1 MSKIASDHYSFCSW
15 VKTLSY
21 FLLLTV
27 TACNPNKTEIGQNF
41 SSGVS
46 ISLSNS
52 TLSVSSTQVATN
64 NSTLVTLRLKDQNGV
79 TYISNRLDIT
89 FSLEGGTSAGTLSSI
104 TNHNDGSYTAT
115 FTGVTPGTAATL
127 HAQVD
132 GEEIISTLPTIQVIV
147 GNHSLSNSLVTATS
161 ETVGSSLTITA
172 TLTVKDISNTQLPA
186 GGLTVLF
193 SHTGGTSTGTFSAVT
208 DNLDGTY
215 SVTFTGITAG
225 TATEIHATIGGA
237 AVTSASPLVTVSVG
251 TPSSI
256 GVSNGLGQ
264 ATTVGSTL
272 ALPFV
277 AIVKDNH
284 NNVINGAIVVWA
296 VTSGGGSLGSC
307 TPTTNSSG
315 LSQCTLTTGTTAGS
329 NTVTASVAGITIPA
343 TFSATGTHGLATKL
357 LFATSPPHTLIN
369 TAFSSGPVVQILDA
383 NNNLVTTGADA
394 TASITITLT
403 SGGGTLS
410 GTNNMNATAGA
421 ADFIAQGMSIDLV
434 SSHNQLT
441 ATATLNGVTRSV
453 TSQPFNIYQALA
465 INTPSI
471 TLPVR
476 SEYTYTFIPSYGVPP
491 YTFSIISGSGSIN
504 SSGVYTTG
512 TTGTLD
518 VVRAMDSIGNTV
530 NSSVNLVNS
539 LTNGSVS
546 AQVVDPVSGERYLGG
561 SFTGMFPYSAPNAL
575 AVNTTTG
582 APELSFDLQG
592 GFNGVILSVVR
603 DPNTGAIYV
612 GGLFT
617 TYRGVAAN
625 RIAKL
630 SAYGVLDTTFHPV
643 SSTGGFNGTVSS
655 LSLNATGTT
664 LYVGGNFTTY
674 RGVADSARYIAKLS
688 TSNGEIDTTF
698 HPVSITGGFNSSVY
712 SLALNATGTTLYV
725 GGDFTSYRGVTNSA
739 RYIAKLSTS
748 DGAID
753 TTFHPVSTTGGLNAT
768 VLSLALNAT
777 GTTLYA
783 GGGFTRY
790 RGVTNSAWRIV
801 KLSTSNGAIDTTF
814 HPVSTTGGLNGTV
827 SSLALNATGTTLYV
841 GGGFT
846 SYRGVTDSA
855 RRIAKL
861 STSDGAIDTTFHPV
875 SSTGGFNQ
883 DYHANPVTALALNA
897 TGTTLYVGGSF
908 TTYRGVAD
916 SARSIAKLSTSDGAI
931 DTTFHPVSSTGGF
944 AVKLEN
950 YYHLSVNSIALDAT
964 GTTLYAGGN
973 FLTYRGVAANG
984 IAKLNTY
991 GVLDTNFYPV
1001 SSTGGF
1007 NGTALSLAL
1016 NATGTTL
1023 YVGGR
1028 FTTYRGVADSARG
1041 IAKLSTSDGAIDTNF
1056 HPVSATGGLNSF
1068 VSSFALNATG
1078 TTLYVGGDFTAYRG
1092 VADSALGIAKLST
1105 SDGAIDTNFHPVSA
1119 TGGFSGGYYSF
1130 IGLVSALALNATGTT
1145 LYVGGSFKTYRGV
1158 TSSAG
1163 RIAKLSTSDGE
1174 IDTNFH
1180 PVSLTGGFAGGYPVF
1195 VSSLALNATGTTL
1208 YVGGNFTTYRGVA
1221 DSARYIAK
1229 LSTSNGAI
1237 DTNFHPVSL
1246 TGGFDGNFT
1255 YDISVKS
1262 LALNATET
1270 TLYAGGNFTTY
1281 RGVAGSA
1288 RGIAKLSTSDGAIDT
1303 TFHPVS
1309 ATGGFNMSVSSLAL
1323 DEGETTLYVGGG
1335 FNAYRSSISNFAED
1349 LDTVDG
1355 NKK

>member
-753 TTFHPVSTTGGLNAT
+753 TTFHPVS
-768 VLSLALNAT
+768 
-777 GTTLYA
+777 
-783 GGGFTRY
+783 
-790 RGVTNSAWRIV
+790 
-801 KLSTSNGAIDTTF
+801 
-814 HPVSTTGGLNGTV
+814 
-827 SSLALNATGTTLYV
+827 
-841 GGGFT
+841 
-846 SYRGVTDSA
+846 
-855 RRIAKL
+855 
-861 STSDGAIDTTFHPV
+861 
-875 SSTGGFNQ
+875 STGGFNQ